1 MRWVYIAT
9 VVIFTLAI
17 LIFMAQ
23 NFEIVTMNFL
33 GFSARVPLAVLAVIF
48 YVAGALSGGGLF
60 GLLRESVEKS
70 KFDKF
75 VQ

>member
-17 LIFMAQ
+17 LIFMGQ

-33 GFSARVPLAVLAVIF
+33 GFRARVPLAVLAVIF

-60 GLLRESVEKS
+60 ALLRDSFQKS

-75 VQ
+75 IH